1 MEPALKNFLCGA
13 LLVCVSLLTTSASAK
28 EKATKLT
35 FDFNGQTRI
44 LFAFVPNREGPLPVV
59 VLLHGSGR
67 DGQIMIEMWKDLAAR
82 EGIILAAPNSFNSAE
97 WNTTLDPPEF
107 LHAVVAQVQAT
118 HAIDESR
125 IYLFGH
131 SGGAVYGLLLAI
143 IDSEYFAATAVH
155 AGKLLPQFYDA
166 FPYAKQRMPIAIC
179 VGDQDAGFPVTQVL
193 ETKRVMES
201 NGFHVNVSVIPNHD
215 HNYYGIANEINSKA
229 WNFLK
234 NAKLKPPAAESQE

>member
-1 MEPALKNFLCGA
+1 MKTFLCGA
-13 LLVCVSLLTTSASAK
+13 LLVCVSLLTISASAK

-35 FDFNGQTRI
+35 FDFNGQTST
-44 LFAFVPNREGPLPVV
+44 LFTFIPNREGPLPVV

-82 EGIILAAPNSFNSAE
+82 EGMILAAPNSFNSAE

-131 SGGAVYGLLLAI
+131 SAGAVYGLLLAI

-166 FPYAKQRMPIAIC
+166 FPYATQRMPIAIW
-179 VGDQDAGFPVTQVL
+179 VGDEDAGFPVTQVL

-201 NGFHVNVSVIPNHD
+201 NGFHVNVSVIPHHD
-215 HNYYGIANEINSKA
+215 HNYYAISGQVNRDA
-229 WNFLK
+229 WAFLK
-234 NAKLKPPAAESQE
+234 DKSLVAAPQ